1 MEVKD
6 LRIGNLVSVKYTD
19 SNFIEKQ
26 GITRVIGLSEEG
38 ILGDGW
44 KIEVEALEEDFEN
57 VEAYP
62 IELTEEIL
70 LKCGFKYRPCG
81 IQGAD
86 MWQGLAY
93 WDLNGVHLRG
103 NKKVT
108 NSLKIQGFID
118 SEIKYLHQLQ
128 NLYFALTNEELTIK
142 KTIK

>member
-1 MEVKD
+1 MIDAKD
-6 LRIGNLVSVKYTD
+6 LRIGNWVLLNNNHKKVLWFKYDKVCVMNEYPSVIVD
-19 SNFIEKQ
+19 LDRIQ
-26 GITRVIGLSEEG
+26 
-38 ILGDGW
+38 
-44 KIEVEALEEDFEN
+44 
-57 VEAYP
+57 P
-62 IELTEEIL
+62 IELTKEIL

-103 NKKVT
+103 DKKVT

-128 NLYFALTNEELTIK
+128 NLFFSLTHKELEINGL
-142 KTIK
+142 

>member
-1 MEVKD
+1 MIDAKD
-6 LRIGNLVSVKYTD
+6 LRIGNWVLLNNNHKKVLWFKYDKVCVMNEYPSVIVD
-19 SNFIEKQ
+19 LDRIQ
-26 GITRVIGLSEEG
+26 
-38 ILGDGW
+38 
-44 KIEVEALEEDFEN
+44 
-57 VEAYP
+57 P
-62 IELTEEIL
+62 IELTKEIL

-103 NKKVT
+103 DKKVT

-128 NLYFALTNEELTIK
+128 NLYFALTNEELEINL
-142 KTIK
+142 

>member
-1 MEVKD
+1 MEIKHV
-6 LRIGNLVSVKYTD
+6 RIGNNLLLYNEVVKVTEIGFRIDDYYL
-19 SNFIEKQ
+19 
-26 GITRVIGLSEEG
+26 RVEG
-38 ILGDGW
+38 NKNGYCLDQ
-44 KIEVEALEEDFEN
+44 FE
-57 VEAYP
+57 P

-70 LKCGFKYRPCG
+70 LNLGLKYRPCG

-103 NKKVT
+103 DKKVT

-128 NLYFALTNEELTIK
+128 NLYWALCGKELNIN
-142 KTIK
+142 I

>member
-1 MEVKD
+1 M
-6 LRIGNLVSVKYTD
+6 
-19 SNFIEKQ
+19 
-26 GITRVIGLSEEG
+26 G
-38 ILGDGW
+38 ILCSELRFGNNLLLYGKVVKVTEIGFRIDDYYLR
-44 KIEVEALEEDFEN
+44 VEGNKNGYYLDQFE
-57 VEAYP
+57 P

-103 NKKVT
+103 DKKVT

-128 NLYFALTNEELTIK
+128 NLFFSLTHKELEINGL
-142 KTIK
+142 

>member
-1 MEVKD
+1 MKSSE
-6 LRIGNLVSVKYTD
+6 LRIGNVLSYKGRWYSLFEISRNKLNTQ
-19 SNFIEKQ
+19 SNR
-26 GITRVIGLSEEG
+26 GIDVLFNTSE
-38 ILGDGW
+38 
-44 KIEVEALEEDFEN
+44 LE
-57 VEAYP
+57 P
-62 IELTEEIL
+62 IPLTEEIL

-103 NKKVT
+103 DKKVT

-128 NLYFALTNEELTIK
+128 NLYWALCGKELNIN
-142 KTIK
+142 I

>member
-1 MEVKD
+1 MTKITDKSIIERLKQ
-6 LRIGNLVSVKYTD
+6 LAEKSKNNSNIQYYGNKNGYYLD
-19 SNFIEKQ
+19 Q
-26 GITRVIGLSEEG
+26 
-38 ILGDGW
+38 
-44 KIEVEALEEDFEN
+44 FE
-57 VEAYP
+57 P

-103 NKKVT
+103 DKKVT

-128 NLYFALTNEELTIK
+128 NLFFSLTHKELEINGL
-142 KTIK
+142 